1 MKISEMSPEQHR
13 EYNKLA
19 KRKEREK
26 LAAKIET
33 AAPVL
38 LRLYRMPETQ
48 SKNLAEHVQ
57 EIKSTILAELGQRRS
72 MRTRCGR
79 KVRGC

>member
-38 LRLYRMPETQ
+38 RRLYRMPETQ
-48 SKNLAEHVQ
+48 SKKLEHVQ

-72 MRTRCGR
+72 MRTRWGR